1 MSESRSGMSDSPVRR
16 PHPERIEAHEIRM
29 DSVRVVDA
37 DGNLYVSEWLIGG
50 RYTKLRMANTG

>member
-1 MSESRSGMSDSPVRR
+1 MSDSPVRR